1 ELGDERDAVEVI
13 VSALLEIEH
22 AREANDENEAR
33 GNAVDAIGRQELPR
47 ARGGELAAQQ
57 REFHGER
64 RHQRERGNVVQKREE
79 RRQPPSARKRSAIAA
94 RSPRSASITSS
105 WLAMPFW

>member
-1 ELGDERDAVEVI
+1 QIAAPRDELQRRINREQPDHQEERELGDERDAVEVI

-64 RHQRERGNVVQKREE
+64 RH
-79 RRQPPSARKRSAIAA
+79 SANAA
-94 RSPRSASITSS
+94 T
-105 WLAMPFW
+105 WCKN